1 MDNLNS
7 EKGNRELVL
16 DLLNAF
22 NSFKQKLEDPN
33 YVQMEAAI
41 RQMMEGQKEMRQDIS
56 ELKRQLLNPYDGVI
70 VETRKN
76 TDFRIDTEEMK
87 MENAKLIEEH
97 KALMRWKANLQKVGV
112 GILTSAGA
120 IIAWVLSEF
129 VFRK

>member
-1 MDNLNS
+1 
-7 EKGNRELVL
+7 
-16 DLLNAF
+16 
-22 NSFKQKLEDPN
+22 
-33 YVQMEAAI
+33 MEAAI

-76 TDFRIDTEEMK
+76 TDFRIDMEETK